1 MAVVDLSSPSAAQAA
16 GPKPA
21 PRETAIEVQHLS
33 KIFRKRVEG
42 SRPWRP
48 RYQDQRAVDDVSFE
62 VKRGQIYGIL
72 GPNGSGK
79 STLIRAVS
87 TLLVPDEGEVR
98 VFGLDLRRD
107 EAKVRR
113 LLNRV
118 SVDAA
123 FYKKL
128 SPREN
133 LLYSARLYGLD
144 PADAE
149 ARSLEILG
157 RLGIKRKDFFEPLE
171 EMSRGMQQKVAIAR
185 AFLTAPVVLLLDE
198 PTTGL
203 DPRSRRDVQEFVLEL
218 RDAHDATIILT
229 THDMPEAERL
239 CDRIAFIHGGRI
251 VAEGT
256 SAELRDRVG
265 GSLEDAFIAL
275 TGDALDAD
283 AA

>member
-1 MAVVDLSSPSAAQAA
+1 MVMAQLRPVHEEVVYDTTLPALEVTDLTKTFVKRT
-16 GPKPA
+16 GKD
-21 PRETAIEVQHLS
+21 RF
-33 KIFRKRVEG
+33 FRRNTKTIL
-42 SRPWRP
+42 
-48 RYQDQRAVDDVSFE
+48 AVDRVSLTVNRKE
-62 VKRGQIYGIL
+62 IYGVL

-79 STLIRAVS
+79 STLIRMLS
-87 TLLVPDEGEVR
+87 TLLVPNMGVATI
-98 VFGLDLRRD
+98 FGLDLQKD
-107 EAKVRR
+107 EADIRK

-144 PADAE
+144 PQEAE
-149 ARSLEILG
+149 VKSLDILK
-157 RLGIKRKDFFEPLE
+157 RLGLREKAYYEPLE

-185 AFLTAPVVLLLDE
+185 AFLTAPVLLLLDE

-203 DPRSRRDVQEFVLEL
+203 DPKSRRDVQEFVEEL
-218 RDAHDATIILT
+218 RDDHDATILLT

-239 CDRIAFIHGGRI
+239 CERIAFISHGRI

-256 SAELRDRVG
+256 SEKLKAMVPGEVT
-265 GSLEDAFIAL
+265 LEDAFIEL
-275 TGDALDAD
+275 TGEALHEDE
-283 AA
+283 